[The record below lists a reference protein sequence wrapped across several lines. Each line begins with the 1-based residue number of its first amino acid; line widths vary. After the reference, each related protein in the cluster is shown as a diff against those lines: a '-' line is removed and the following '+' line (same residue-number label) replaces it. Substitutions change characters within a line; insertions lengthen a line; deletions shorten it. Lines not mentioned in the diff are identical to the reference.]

1 MRGEL
6 SMRTT
11 LRIDSIDEYRQCVER
26 GFEPLIDDRFELPIE
41 LRIEI
46 QRQLFGHVTRGRG
59 NIPQANERF
68 FRWVWERKPHRC
80 EETLRPLHNYSAV
93 YVSHIL
99 SRGAHPEMAHDP
111 RNVNIL
117 CAEMHNM
124 WENGRRQSMRIWEKN
139 SRIIKILKNEYQEKD
154 NL

>member
-1 MRGEL
+1 
-6 SMRTT
+6 MRTT

-80 EETLRPLHNYSAV
+80 EETMRPLHNYSAV

>member
-11 LRIDSIDEYRQCVER
+11 LRIDSIYEYRQCVER

-80 EETLRPLHNYSAV
+80 EETMRPLHNYSAV